1 MESIILR
8 KLTENDYV
16 EFYPLINEFRH
27 TEFTENDFKNT
38 LQYINN
44 FGEIWVAEYN
54 GELIGTA
61 TVIFE
66 KKFIF
71 NLATLAHIEDVCVKK
86 DYRRMGLGKKLV
98 QKLIERAKETKCY
111 KITLDC
117 SDENMNFYKACGF
130 SKRGNQMAE
139 LCEYL

>member
-16 EFYPLINEFRH
+16 EFYPLINDFRQ
-27 TEFTENDFKNT
+27 TQFTENDFKNI
-38 LQYINN
+38 LQYIQN

-54 GELIGTA
+54 GKLIATG

-71 NLATLAHIEDVCVKK
+71 NMATLAHIEDVCVKK
-86 DYRRMGLGKKLV
+86 EYRRMGLGKKIIL
-98 QKLIERAKETKCY
+98 KLNERAKEMKCY
-111 KITLDC
+111 KVTLDC
-117 SDENMNFYKACGF
+117 SDENMEFYKACGF